1 MSQTNLPFKD
11 GQTVEVRSFEHGYRG
26 AWFRC
31 KIVRIY
37 IVEEK
42 LYYSLK
48 YLDYEKEKIHEQQVF
63 QRFED
68 EEKEWIMVRPSY
80 PSVHKI
86 EADQK
91 PLDVARGSWKVGD
104 LVDWHKDDCYWSGT
118 VVALKKNEP
127 LQVELYPPPRGEGA
141 TYNALRKD
149 LRPSLEWSLEDGWT
163 LPSADGRQGSVLG
176 S

>member
-11 GQTVEVRSFEHGYRG
+11 GQTVEVRSFEHGFRG

-37 IVEEK
+37 IVEGK

-48 YLDYEKEKIHEQQVF
+48 YLDYEKEEIHEQQVF

-68 EEKEWIMVRPSY
+68 GEKEWIMVRPSY
-80 PSVHKI
+80 PSVHKTKAHQ
-86 EADQK
+86 E
-91 PLDVARGSWKVGD
+91 PLAHGSWKVGD
-104 LVDWHKDDCYWSGT
+104 VVDWHKDDCHWSGT
-118 VVALKKNEP
+118 VLAVKKNDA
-127 LQVELYPPPRGEGA
+127 LQVELCPPPRGEGG
-141 TYNALRKD
+141 TYTVLSKD
-149 LRPSLEWSLEDGWT
+149 LRPSSEWSLKDGWT
-163 LPSADGRQGSVLG
+163 LPSTDGRQANVLG

>member
-11 GQTVEVRSFEHGYRG
+11 GQTVEVRSFERGYRG

-37 IVEEK
+37 IVEGK
-42 LYYSLK
+42 LHYSLK
-48 YLDYEKEKIHEQQVF
+48 YLDYEKEEIHEQQVF

-68 EEKEWIMVRPSY
+68 EEKEWLMVRPSY

-86 EADQK
+86 KAGQE
-91 PLDVARGSWKVGD
+91 PLDVAHSSWKVGD

-118 VVALKKNEP
+118 ILAIKNRNA
-127 LQVELYPPPRGEGA
+127 LQVELYPPPRGEGE
-141 TYNALRKD
+141 TYNALSKD

-163 LPSADGRQGSVLG
+163 LPSTRPE
-176 S
+176 

>member
-31 KIVRIY
+31 KVVRIY
-37 IVEEK
+37 IVEGK

-48 YLDYEKEKIHEQQVF
+48 YLDYEKEV
-63 QRFED
+63 
-68 EEKEWIMVRPSY
+68 VN
-80 PSVHKI
+80 
-86 EADQK
+86 QK
-91 PLDVARGSWKVGD
+91 PLDVAHGSWKVGD

-149 LRPSLEWSLEDGWT
+149 LRPSLEWSFEDGWT
-163 LPSADGRQGSVLG
+163 LPSADGRQGNVLG
-176 S
+176 SAREM

>member
-1 MSQTNLPFKD
+1 MSQTYLPFKD
-11 GQTVEVRSFEHGYRG
+11 GQTVEVRSFEHGFRG

-37 IVEEK
+37 KVEGK

-48 YLDYEKEKIHEQQVF
+48 YLDYENEEIHEQQVF

-68 EEKEWIMVRPSY
+68 EEKEFLMVRPSY

-86 EADQK
+86 KADQE
-91 PLDVARGSWKVGD
+91 LARGSWKVGD
-104 LVDWHKDDCYWSGT
+104 FVDWHKDDCYWSGT
-118 VVALKKNEP
+118 VSAIKNNGALK
-127 LQVELYPPPRGEGA
+127 VELYPPPRGEGD
-141 TYNALRKD
+141 TCNALSKD

-163 LPSADGRQGSVLG
+163 SPSTDGRQGNVLARET
-176 S
+176 